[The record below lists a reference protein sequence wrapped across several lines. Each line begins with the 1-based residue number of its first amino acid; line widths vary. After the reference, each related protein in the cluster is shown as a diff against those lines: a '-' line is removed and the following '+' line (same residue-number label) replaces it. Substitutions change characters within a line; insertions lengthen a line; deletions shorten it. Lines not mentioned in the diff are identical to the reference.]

1 MGAVSTGESG
11 STTVAGRVTI
21 HDVARLAGVSR
32 QTVTRAMNDMTGISA
47 ETRTRVLR
55 AASLLGYRPN
65 RAARAMVQGPG
76 TTLGLVI
83 RSLWNPFFAEI
94 AESVIDAVHGRQ
106 WNLHLSYVGSGGR
119 DALAVVRDMAPEVD
133 AVIGYLPP
141 EIGSALPS
149 FTGPLIQLDISD
161 GDSADAGFRFAVEH
175 DLGLVVR
182 RFEETGRRR
191 VAMIDGSTT
200 GGPSVR
206 APVFSELAR
215 AAGIWDERGGVVS
228 ADESPAGASVAV
240 GELLDRSPGVD
251 AVFVFNDVMALGV
264 MHELTRRGVAIPDDV
279 AVVAMDGIQLGAY
292 SSPPLTTV
300 DLDPRGL
307 GRAAVEAAADILSG
321 QAPRGGRGAQ
331 RERRHRLL
339 VRDSG

>member
-1 MGAVSTGESG
+1 MSTAEGGTAAAE
-11 STTVAGRVTI
+11 GRVTI

-65 RAARAMVQGPG
+65 RAARAMVQGSG

-106 WNLHLSYVGSGGR
+106 WNLQLSYVGSGGR
-119 DALAVVRDMAPEVD
+119 DAPAVVRDMAPEVD

-141 EIGSALPS
+141 GIGGALPS

-161 GDSADAGFRFAVEH
+161 PTSTDAGFRFAVEH
-175 DLGLVVR
+175 DLELVVR
-182 RFEETGRRR
+182 RFVETGRRR
-191 VAMIDGSTT
+191 VAMIDGTTT

-206 APVFSELAR
+206 APIFTDLAR
-215 AAGIWDERGGVVS
+215 AGGIWDERGGVVS
-228 ADESPAGASVAV
+228 ADESPAGAATAV
-240 GELLDRSPGVD
+240 NELLARSPGID
-251 AVFVFNDVMALGV
+251 ALFVFNDVMALGV
-264 MHELTRRGVAIPDDV
+264 LHELHRRSIAIPEDV
-279 AVVAMDGIQLGAY
+279 AVIAMDGIQLGAY

-307 GRAAVEAAADILSG
+307 GRAAVDAAADILAG
-321 QAPRGGRGAQ
+321 QAPRTGRGAQ
-331 RERRHRLL
+331 WERHHRLL
-339 VRDSG
+339 TRESG